1 MKHDRLLATSVHEIG
16 HGVVATL
23 DGRSTLY
30 VTNIPDATS
39 LGRMYWARGQRAP
52 FRIIQDISTSAE
64 RGLAL
69 VYVAGVAAVRVVL
82 DTPADLASVD
92 DECAR
97 AYGRTTSIGEEA
109 AVRNLLA
116 DAEGLFANEHVRN
129 VTLSLA
135 HRLVQERVV
144 PGSAIE
150 ALLEIVGLRRGEETL
165 QHAPSDRRVP
175 AGLLGDPSFAD
186 GNSSRYFFVGDHL
199 PGAGRVV
206 RPDAAD
212 RVVD

>member
-52 FRIIQDISTSAE
+52 FSIIQDISTSAE

-144 PGSAIE
+144 PGSDIE
-150 ALLEIVGLRRGEETL
+150 ALLEIVGLRRGEDTI
-165 QHAPSDRRVP
+165 QRAPSGRRAP

-186 GNSSRYFFVGDHL
+186 LNSSRYFFFNEHL
-199 PGAGRVV
+199 PRASSGTPPG
-206 RPDAAD
+206 AAD